1 MPLFGRQD
9 QRLVNTGREG
19 SDAFM
24 TPAEAD
30 ALLLAISR
38 SQPSLS
44 TRLARSA
51 LIRAGYD
58 PDAEVGSYS
67 RQAQGVQALSEQ
79 FPGLVRRD
87 MPPQEPLPPEILAE
101 MAPATAPSPF
111 HSWESRQP
119 PQEPPINW
127 GATAGPG
134 SALPPA
140 MPPPVDPGLGAE
152 LRDYRMPSQ
161 QFQPPAPTPDPGRAA
176 RVDEIIMGLQE
187 EAALN
192 ARLGGMRETPPP
204 AATIPGATGLSMGEA
219 ATRQM
224 EQLPPWLRNR

>member
-1 MPLFGRQD
+1 MPLFERQD

-24 TPAEAD
+24 TPADAD
-30 ALLLAISR
+30 ALLLMISR
-38 SQPSLS
+38 SQDPLG
-44 TRLARSA
+44 TGLARSA

-79 FPGLVRRD
+79 FPGLVKR
-87 MPPQEPLPPEILAE
+87 QEA
-101 MAPATAPSPF
+101 
-111 HSWESRQP
+111 
-119 PQEPPINW
+119 PQEPPIDW

-140 MPPPVDPGLGAE
+140 MRPPVDPGLGAE
-152 LRDYRMPSQ
+152 LRDYRTPSQ
-161 QFQPPAPTPDPGRAA
+161 QFQPPAPMPDPGRAA
-176 RVDEIIMGLQE
+176 QVDELIMGLQE
-187 EAALN
+187 EAALS
-192 ARLGGMRETPPP
+192 ARLGGTGEPPP
-204 AATIPGATGLSMGEA
+204 PVAAIPGATGLTVGQA